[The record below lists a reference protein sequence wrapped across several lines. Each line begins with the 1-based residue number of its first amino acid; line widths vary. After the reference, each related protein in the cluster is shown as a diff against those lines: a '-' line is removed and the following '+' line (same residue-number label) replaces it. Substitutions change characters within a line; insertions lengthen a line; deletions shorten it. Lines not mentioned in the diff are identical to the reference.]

1 MVSRLLMMCGAV
13 VTAAAAYIYKSNRSV
28 ESTPINV
35 QLAPEPIAMAATSGM
50 LRRCRWVLIK

>member
-1 MVSRLLMMCGAV
+1 MMCGAV
-13 VTAAAAYIYKSNRSV
+13 VSAAAAYIYKSNRSV